1 MPTIFDDMPQDA
13 GTVAAVRKGCTES
26 DFPVTCRE
34 KACRRSR
41 RCRAAWRAD
50 EPGAPVLP
58 PCLGVRRE
66 FQHDRMAHAQV
77 ALMDLRAIVARAR
90 RLPDPDYAAEF
101 ADFDEAAARA
111 MPPCED

>member
-1 MPTIFDDMPQDA
+1 MPTIFDDIPQDA

-34 KACRRSR
+34 TACRRSR

-58 PCLGVRRE
+58 PCLGLRCE
-66 FQHDRMAHAQV
+66 IQYDLMAHAQV
-77 ALMDLRAIVARAR
+77 ALMALRAIVAKAR
-90 RLPDPDYAAEF
+90 RLPDPEDAAEF

-111 MPPCED
+111 MPPWEE